1 MTMTARTRHATLFA
15 FGLAGIVGPQAG
27 CAPPP
32 RTALEQ
38 VVEARSLAAR
48 LLLGMA
54 RVAEASNRAVM
65 SGSDEVSAAAA
76 NDARQTLTMVKRDAG
91 SLGALLGSLRYSH
104 EQDLLAEFNQRFDE
118 YRKLD
123 DTILSL
129 AVQNTNLKAQRL
141 SFGPSQDAARSFA
154 ATIESVRPGRPA
166 ETWQVRAQAATAL
179 AAVRE
184 IQVLQ
189 GPHIA
194 EADAAAMTRLEGLM
208 KEAEST
214 ARHALGELGGLT
226 SAATAGEVTKASAAL
241 DRFMGLNAE
250 IVRLSRA
257 NSNVQS
263 LALSLGQTR
272 RLLAACDESLQSLEL
287 ALGSRRLGPSR

>member
-1 MTMTARTRHATLFA
+1 MTSLIRHPKLTAVAVA
-15 FGLAGIVGPQAG
+15 FLVCCQTG

-32 RTALEQ
+32 GTVLEQ
-38 VVEARSLAAR
+38 LVDARGLSAK

-54 RVAEASNRAVM
+54 RIGEASNRAVM
-65 SGSDEVSAAAA
+65 AGSDEASATAAS
-76 NDARQTLTMVKRDAG
+76 DARQALTTVDRDAAA
-91 SLGALLGSLRYSH
+91 LANLLGSLRYTY
-104 EQDLLAEFNQRFDE
+104 EQDLLSEFNRRFGE
-118 YRKLD
+118 YRKVN

-141 SFGPSQDAARSFA
+141 SFGPAQDAARSVA
-154 ATIESVRPGRPA
+154 SALESVRPSRPA
-166 ETWQVRAQAATAL
+166 DAWQVRAHAVTAL
-179 AAVRE
+179 AALRE
-184 IQVLQ
+184 MQVLQ
-189 GPHIA
+189 APHIA
-194 EADAAAMTRLEGLM
+194 EADDAAMGRLEQSM

-214 ARHALGELGGLT
+214 TRRALADLGKLS
-226 SAATAGEVTKASAAL
+226 SAETASEITKASAAL
-241 DRFMGLNAE
+241 DRFMASNAE

-287 ALGSRRLGPSR
+287 ALNSRRLGPSR